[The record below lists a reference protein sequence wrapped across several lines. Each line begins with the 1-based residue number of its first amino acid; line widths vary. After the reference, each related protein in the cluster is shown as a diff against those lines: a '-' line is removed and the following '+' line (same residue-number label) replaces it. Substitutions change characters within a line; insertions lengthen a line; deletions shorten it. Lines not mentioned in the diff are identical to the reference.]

1 MKLIHYSLLLPF
13 FCIIGCTVVV
23 KQHQSGVQLDSQ
35 SAVSLALAEKYL
47 SMGQYLDAVKLASA
61 VHRVLPDNLDAIL
74 LLALGNWK
82 LERYQLS
89 DSYFGKSLLVAPNH
103 WRVNDAYASYLCAR
117 NKNLDDSMPFF
128 QTALDVPDASDR
140 AKVYANMGHCSAL
153 LAQTKDAVSY
163 YRLALKN
170 DNSVTDNYFY
180 LATAL
185 LLNSEVEDSETAIEK
200 YFEWGGRSR
209 AAYSLALAIAQRLKK
224 DKKVHFYQN
233 ILKNDKIG
241 EF

>member
-1 MKLIHYSLLLPF
+1 MKPIYYSLLLPLF
-13 FCIIGCTVVV
+13 FITGCTVVA
-23 KQHQSGVQLDSQ
+23 KQHQSGVQLDSR

-47 SMGQYLDAVKLASA
+47 AIGQYLDAVKLASA
-61 VHRVLPDNLDAIL
+61 VHRDLPDNLDALL

-82 LERYQLS
+82 LEHYQLS
-89 DSYFGKSLLVAPNH
+89 DSYFGKSLLLAPNH

-117 NKNLDDSMPFF
+117 NKNLDNSIPFF
-128 QTALDVPDASDR
+128 QIALDVPDASDR

-185 LLNSEVEDSETAIEK
+185 LLNSELEGSETAIEE
-200 YFEWGGRSR
+200 YFEWGGKSR
-209 AAYSLALAIAQRLKK
+209 AAYRLALEIAQRLEK

-233 ILKNDKIG
+233 ILKNNKNG